1 MVMRLEPLLPLNKF
15 ILKWYFLVVMMLLE
29 NALFSC
35 SGKMHFYFTYDLN
48 PMTFQSCYLGDGSFL
63 KDMVKNHKI
72 TKTS

>member
-1 MVMRLEPLLPLNKF
+1 
-15 ILKWYFLVVMMLLE
+15 MMLLE